1 MRNAEEKR
9 HNLLE
14 PCLLLLLSE
23 KPAHGYDLARKLIE
37 FGFFEKEKV
46 DAGTVYRTLRQLEKE
61 GLVRSL
67 WETEGPGPAKRVYEF
82 TPKAV
87 GALAM
92 WADKLEEMVQR
103 LKSFH
108 QQLEKFRSS
117 RAEIK

>member
-1 MRNAEEKR
+1 MKDTEER
-9 HNLLE
+9 SHNLLE

-23 KPAHGYDLARKLIE
+23 KPTHGYDLARKVAE
-37 FGFFEKEKV
+37 CGFFEREKI

-87 GALAM
+87 EALAG
-92 WADKLEEMVQR
+92 WADKVEEIVQR
-103 LKSFH
+103 LKGFH
-108 QQLEKFRSS
+108 QQLAKFR
-117 RAEIK
+117 RPAER